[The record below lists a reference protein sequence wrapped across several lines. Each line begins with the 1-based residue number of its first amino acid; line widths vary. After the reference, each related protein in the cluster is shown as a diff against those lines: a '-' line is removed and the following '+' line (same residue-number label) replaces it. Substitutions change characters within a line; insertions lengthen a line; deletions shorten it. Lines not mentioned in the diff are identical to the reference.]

1 MCWQYS
7 QKIFRK
13 TGFTLFKL
21 FPVTIYES
29 SSFPI
34 YSTNLNRLKWFIK
47 LDPTL
52 AFTQTRRKCIVSCK
66 SSFEIS
72 PSRWLILVTL
82 SISWLYLVTASLG
95 DHVPDWL
102 VPYHKLRTYAANA
115 MCVMQATPTT
125 RRRPYHVTCM
135 LLNARTSWS
144 CIQILFRTKVSNM
157 KRWCLNSK
165 HLWPSK
171 LLW

>member
-102 VPYHKLRTYAANA
+102 VPYHKLYYSLSLKFWGCCSKYFIFNFLFVVPNLLPVRSHCPVLITHRNK
-115 MCVMQATPTT
+115 VRHILNIIILTT
-125 RRRPYHVTCM
+125 INV
-135 LLNARTSWS
+135 
-144 CIQILFRTKVSNM
+144 II
-157 KRWCLNSK
+157 
-165 HLWPSK
+165 
-171 LLW
+171 